1 MQFIRSLVSG
11 RLRGGH
17 LARDGALPFDNDTT
31 INSRRRTFA
40 MDTSQLSRYGRI
52 VQTVIGS
59 GIRAD
64 VERAADRLVAEQ
76 AWDFCGPLLTTASE
90 LGARVLVARLMEQ
103 HVYAP
108 LAYAAAM
115 RRQLKRA
122 EVLSKKAA
130 MSRRVF
136 RDIDT
141 ETEAKAVPDH
151 IQAELDDL
159 ATGAEEARDIADRR
173 EAQRDACPV
182 RSLIVNELA
191 GAMLKSDEAL
201 DAMVAIVRA
210 SAFEDTQRSAALKIV
225 THPSA
230 LKRLGE
236 TRRVEDLTS
245 VALAARLDSAAE
257 TVAGIIGSRSTIHTR
272 ESGRR
277 RRGR

>member
-1 MQFIRSLVSG
+1 
-11 RLRGGH
+11 
-17 LARDGALPFDNDTT
+17 
-31 INSRRRTFA
+31 

-64 VERAADRLVAEQ
+64 VEQAADRLVADQ

-90 LGARVLVARLMEQ
+90 LGARVLIAKLMERQ
-103 HVYAP
+103 VYAP

-122 EVLSKKAA
+122 EVLTKKAA
-130 MSRRVF
+130 MSRRLF

-141 ETEAKAVPDH
+141 ETDAKAIPDH

-182 RSLIVNELA
+182 RSFIVNELA
-191 GAMLKSDEAL
+191 GVMVGSEEAL

-210 SAFEDTQRSAALKIV
+210 SAFEDTRRGAALKIV
-225 THPSA
+225 THPGA

-236 TRRVEDLTS
+236 ARRADDLTA

-257 TVAGIIGSRSTIHTR
+257 TIAGIIGEWGDEIAAKGPRSALRLLAKHHPHPGVR
-272 ESGRR
+272 EKASGALKK
-277 RRGR
+277 